1 MPRTVV
7 PPAPLR
13 RGGPEGAAVGG
24 DGLPERLVKYVP
36 AETLAFF
43 VPLAP
48 IVGRDRAALL
58 VFVLVAGLV
67 GTVGY
72 LWLSGS
78 RLPVDERPRRHF
90 YALAGLA
97 FLAWALG
104 TSAVV
109 QDLLGVDAIAA
120 AVVLAVAVFLVPLAD
135 GLLSRR
141 F

>member
-7 PPAPLR
+7 PPVRLR
-13 RGGPEGAAVGG
+13 GAARETAGG

-48 IVGRDRAALL
+48 IVGPDRDALL
-58 VFVLVAGLV
+58 VVVVVAALI

-72 LWLSGS
+72 LWLNGS
-78 RLPVDERPRRHF
+78 RLEPDERPRPHF

-104 TSAVV
+104 ISTLV
-109 QDLLGVDAIAA
+109 QDLVGVDEIAA
-120 AVVLAVAVFLVPLAD
+120 AVVLAVAVFLIPLID
-135 GLLSRR
+135 GVLSRR
-141 F
+141 T